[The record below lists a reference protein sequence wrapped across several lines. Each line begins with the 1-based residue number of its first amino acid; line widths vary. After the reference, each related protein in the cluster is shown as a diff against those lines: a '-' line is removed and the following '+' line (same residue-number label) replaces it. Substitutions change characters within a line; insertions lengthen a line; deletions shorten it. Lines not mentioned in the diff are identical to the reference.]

1 MAQQTYEFF
10 EKLIDM
16 LLQIGNCLPQFQD
29 YERLFSNHDR
39 LLLRLSDSYLNMVRF
54 CKEVK
59 WLFKT
64 AKGRKG
70 NHLISSKKI
79 LD

>member
-39 LLLRLSDSYLNMVRF
+39 LLLRLSDAYLNMVRF

-59 WLFKT
+59 CLFKT

-70 NHLISSKKI
+70 NDLTSFKKI
-79 LD
+79 VD